1 MADKKKLAKNK
12 DENEV
17 KADTPSPS
25 DEEDITN
32 ENERVVL
39 NPELR
44 ALRILNPTNDT
55 LHPVFTTGCCGIGHR
70 LARILPTLVYANR
83 HRRNVQIIC
92 PDVHWGSLFN
102 DTEYVQ
108 TFRHDFQDSD
118 KAKKL
123 GLFFPNGSPRDWG
136 AIWKK

>member
-55 LHPVFTTGCCGIGHR
+55 LHPVFTSGCCGIGQR
-70 LARILPTLVYANR
+70 LSRILPTLVYANR
-83 HRRNVQIIC
+83 HRRTAKIIC